1 MLKLKLRYF
10 RHLMRRTDLLEKTLM
25 LGKIEG
31 KRRKG
36 WQRMRWL
43 DGITNSM
50 DVNLGKL
57 WEIVKDR
64 EAWCAA
70 VHGVAKRQ
78 TGLNNWTTF
87 SKGWKNVPLCGYTTF
102 SLSIY
107 PLMNIWVVSIPW
119 LLWMILK
126 QTGKHRYLYKILIF
140 ILLDIYPRVG
150 LLDHVVV
157 LSLICWGT
165 SILLFMVFYH
175 FQTYCKH
182 CTKLPISPH
191 HH

>member
-1 MLKLKLRYF
+1 MSPLECKKIKPVRPKGNQPRIFIGRTEAPILQSIHLKKNLMLKK
-10 RHLMRRTDLLEKTLM
+10 M
-25 LGKIEG
+25 EG

-50 DVNLGKL
+50 DMNLGKL
-57 WEIVKDR
+57 WEIVRDR

-70 VHGVAKRQ
+70 VHGVAKSQ

-126 QTGKHRYLYKILIF
+126 QEST
-140 ILLDIYPRVG
+140 DISSRSWFSFFWIYTQEW
-150 LLDHVVV
+150 D
-157 LSLICWGT
+157 CWIT
-165 SILLFMVFYH
+165 W
-175 FQTYCKH
+175 
-182 CTKLPISPH
+182 
-191 HH
+191 